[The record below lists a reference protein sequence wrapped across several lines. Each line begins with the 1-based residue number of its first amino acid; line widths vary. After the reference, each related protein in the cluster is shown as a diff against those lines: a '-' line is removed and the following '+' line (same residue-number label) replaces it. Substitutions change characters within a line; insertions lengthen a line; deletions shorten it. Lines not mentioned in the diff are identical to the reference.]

1 MKSYLCLFLMI
12 LIISFSSPSS
22 CEAQQKSSGG
32 KAPVSKADSTHIMA
46 VGRVV
51 FANTCKACHGNPAFP
66 KAPALEALA
75 NVQPRHILNTL
86 DNGKMRQ
93 QAKAL
98 SEQQREAVAQYIT
111 HKLLKVTVMPKEA
124 YTTFSFKGGNKL
136 YDCSGW
142 GGNLVGTNYR
152 TAAQAGIT
160 RDNIDSL
167 TLKWAFAFPDA
178 SEMRSKPAVAGDWLI
193 IGNSQSGDVY
203 ALNRLTGKLG
213 WHVTASNGIRSGIV
227 VARQGN
233 SYIAYFADGGS
244 FVYAVD
250 VRKGKI
256 LWSTK
261 AGVGN
266 LAMNT
271 GTLAV
276 YGGKV
281 FVPLSSLEVVAAAD
295 SNYNCCSTSGAVRAL
310 DSKTGK
316 LLWYHRVV
324 PAKATAR
331 ADKRNGKPFF
341 GPSGAPVWSSPTI
354 DPKRNLLYIGTGEN
368 YSLPATNTS
377 DAIQAINMS
386 TGKVVW
392 NFQATEGD
400 AWNIACPVIINCP
413 GTKGRD
419 LDFGM
424 APILVTG
431 KDGKQRLLAGQKSGV
446 VYALDPQNGKLLW
459 KTRIGK
465 GGALGGIHWGM
476 AADSENV
483 YAANSDNMY
492 GLNLDDTTIKA
503 SPGIYALDIVSG
515 NITWSAPVPQVKG
528 MPKYLSVNSAAPVA
542 VPGVVFAGSND
553 GHLRAYASEDGHV
566 IWDYNTARKFE
577 TVNGVEGNGGSI
589 DCASPLVTDGMLYVN
604 SGYASFGEKPGNVLL
619 AFSVKNK

>member
-1 MKSYLCLFLMI
+1 MI
-12 LIISFSSPSS
+12 LIISFSSPSL

-331 ADKRNGKPFF
+331 ADKKNGKPFF

-459 KTRIGK
+459 KTRVGK

>member
-1 MKSYLCLFLMI
+1 
-12 LIISFSSPSS
+12 
-22 CEAQQKSSGG
+22 
-32 KAPVSKADSTHIMA
+32 
-46 VGRVV
+46 
-51 FANTCKACHGNPAFP
+51 
-66 KAPALEALA
+66 
-75 NVQPRHILNTL
+75 
-86 DNGKMRQ
+86 
-93 QAKAL
+93 
-98 SEQQREAVAQYIT
+98 
-111 HKLLKVTVMPKEA
+111 
-124 YTTFSFKGGNKL
+124 
-136 YDCSGW
+136 
-142 GGNLVGTNYR
+142 
-152 TAAQAGIT
+152 
-160 RDNIDSL
+160 
-167 TLKWAFAFPDA
+167 
-178 SEMRSKPAVAGDWLI
+178 
-193 IGNSQSGDVY
+193 
-203 ALNRLTGKLG
+203 
-213 WHVTASNGIRSGIV
+213 
-227 VARQGN
+227 
-233 SYIAYFADGGS
+233 
-244 FVYAVD
+244 
-250 VRKGKI
+250 
-256 LWSTK
+256 
-261 AGVGN
+261 
-266 LAMNT
+266 
-271 GTLAV
+271 
-276 YGGKV
+276 
-281 FVPLSSLEVVAAAD
+281 
-295 SNYNCCSTSGAVRAL
+295 
-310 DSKTGK
+310 
-316 LLWYHRVV
+316 
-324 PAKATAR
+324 
-331 ADKRNGKPFF
+331 
-341 GPSGAPVWSSPTI
+341 
-354 DPKRNLLYIGTGEN
+354 
-368 YSLPATNTS
+368 
-377 DAIQAINMS
+377 MS